1 MALEPGA
8 VAAVVQEVAD
18 RAALPAWIGD
28 RSLAVPEEALDVGE
42 QAQESGA
49 HQVPALPEQARGAA
63 AAELEPAV
71 TTAHGEGHVRL
82 PRRDTEL
89 GEQSHEA
96 GVVALVVD
104 DEPRVDGQVTVHG
117 IVDAVGVHVTARP
130 RVGLVQHDVM
140 LAIEGPGRSQT

>member
-1 MALEPGA
+1 MS
-8 VAAVVQEVAD
+8 D
-18 RAALPAWIGD
+18 
-28 RSLAVPEEALDVGE
+28 S
-42 QAQESGA
+42 
-49 HQVPALPEQARGAA
+49 
-63 AAELEPAV
+63 
-71 TTAHGEGHVRL
+71 

-96 GVVALVVD
+96 RVVALVVD
-104 DEPRVDGQVTVHG
+104 DEPRVDGKLAVHR

>member
-1 MALEPGA
+1 MAFEPDS
-8 VAAVVQEVAD
+8 VASVVQEVAD
-18 RAALPAWIGD
+18 RTPLPARIGD
-28 RSLAVPEEALDVGE
+28 RPLAVPEEAVDVGE

-49 HQVPALPEQARGAA
+49 HEVPALAEQAGGAA

-71 TTAHGEGHVRL
+71 TAAHGERHVRL

-96 GVVALVVD
+96 RVVALVVD
-104 DEPRVDGQVTVHG
+104 DEPRVDGKLAVHR